1 MSKYQKKK
9 VKRTVS
15 RGIAFIKA
23 TFNNTIIT
31 ITDTTGST
39 ICWESSGSSGF
50 KGSRKSYPFSAQI
63 AATAVA
69 DKAKKLGLRDV
80 DVKVKGPGGGRES
93 AIRAMKEAGI
103 NIRSITDVTPIPHNG
118 CRAKGRRR
126 V

>member
-1 MSKYQKKK
+1 MGKYQKKK

-15 RGIAFIKA
+15 RGVAYIKA

-31 ITDTTGST
+31 IADTTGGT
-39 ICWESSGSSGF
+39 ICWESSGSAGF

-63 AATAVA
+63 AASNCAEKAV
-69 DKAKKLGLRDV
+69 KLGVKEV

-93 AIRAMKEAGI
+93 AIRSMKEAGI
-103 NIRSITDVTPIPHNG
+103 NIRSITDMTPLPHNG

>member
-63 AATAVA
+63 AAAAVA

>member
-23 TFNNTIIT
+23 SFNNTIIT
-31 ITDTTGST
+31 IADTTGAT

-50 KGSRKSYPFSAQI
+50 KGSRKSYPFSAQV
-63 AATAVA
+63 AAAA
-69 DKAKKLGLRDV
+69 CAEKAKKLGVKEV

-93 AIRAMKEAGI
+93 AIRALKEAGI
-103 NIRSITDVTPIPHNG
+103 NIRSITDLTPLPHNG
-118 CRAKGRRR
+118 CRPKGRRR